1 MCDGFGGGKWP
12 AWRQVHNRDEMS
24 VLDVWLMIF
33 ASIFVTIYDMEIL
46 CRTKIYGDIAIRQFC
61 NKRSKVGQQ
70 TIL

>member
-33 ASIFVTIYDMEIL
+33 ASIFVTIYDMKIS
-46 CRTKIYGDIAIRQFC
+46 CPTKIYDVIAMRQFY
-61 NKRSKVGQQ
+61 NK
-70 TIL
+70 

>member
-46 CRTKIYGDIAIRQFC
+46 
-61 NKRSKVGQQ
+61 
-70 TIL
+70 

>member
-33 ASIFVTIYDMEIL
+33 ASIFVTIYDMKIL
-46 CRTKIYGDIAIRQFC
+46 YRTKIYDIIAMRQFC
-61 NKRSKVGQQ
+61 RQNSWMQGSK
-70 TIL
+70 I